1 MIMMKQF
8 YKTFCAALLFSSGM
22 VFSQFTITNS
32 LRTNDAT
39 GLKIGDNATL
49 TAATGVDPNGNGWL
63 RLTNSS
69 SSQKGYMYV
78 QQSFPTTL
86 GVLADFEYVSWRSSK
101 DANYFGA
108 DGLTLFLFDGNITD
122 ANFKLGG
129 YGGSL
134 GYATYSNPAN
144 TTGLSGG
151 YIGVGFDEYG
161 NYARAAE
168 NRNGG
173 TKDYVPNAIVL
184 RGPTST
190 TYTASNPYLTHTAL
204 GDRSGGDNAIRARD
218 EIDYNTVV
226 TSRPSPTAFYR
237 RVQVYVTKSGS
248 DYLINVKWRKQGE
261 TTFTDILTYTMN
273 GTTYPLP
280 ATLKLGFAAA
290 TGGGY
295 NFHEIRNM
303 LLTTPGNIRVDSR
316 SNSASLCND
325 IKENP
330 ITFTIEVSNDTP
342 ANLSNINFSNQIQD
356 AAGNLL
362 DITKFKIT
370 SLSTT
375 GFTSSTLPTSNFTS
389 NDITG
394 TLGLA
399 SKTSGIITITGNY
412 YKKSI
417 PTNQSFKS
425 VSTINSSEIFDTDTT
440 NNTATTVVYARKCSI
455 ITNPSLPSYS
465 K

>member
-1 MIMMKQF
+1 MMKQF
-8 YKTFCAALLFSSGM
+8 YKTFCGALLFSSGM
-22 VFSQFTITNS
+22 VFSQFTITNTF
-32 LRTNDAT
+32 RTNDAT

-49 TAATGVDPNGNGWL
+49 TAATGVDPNGSGWL

-69 SSQKGYMYV
+69 PSQRGYMYV
-78 QQSFPTTL
+78 QQSFPTSL
-86 GVLADFEYVSWRSSK
+86 GVIADFEYVTWRSSY
-101 DANYFGA
+101 DSLLGA
-108 DGLTLFLFDGNITD
+108 DGFTLFLFDGNITD

-134 GYATYSNPAN
+134 GYAN
-144 TTGLSGG
+144 TGNTPGLSGG

-161 NYARAAE
+161 NFARAAE
-168 NRNGG
+168 GRNGG
-173 TKDYVPNAIVL
+173 TSGMVPNAIVL
-184 RGPTST
+184 RGPTSA
-190 TYTASNPYLTHTAL
+190 TYTASNPYLTHTEL
-204 GDRSGGDNAIRARD
+204 GDRTGGANAIRARN
-218 EIDYNTVV
+218 EIDYNTIV
-226 TSRPSPTAFYR
+226 TARPAPSEFYR

-248 DYLINVKWRKQGE
+248 NYVINVRWRKQGE
-261 TTFTDILTYTMN
+261 TTFTNILTYTMN

-280 ATLKLGFAAA
+280 PTLKLGFAAS

-295 NFHEIRNM
+295 NFHEIRNI
-303 LLTTPGNIRVDSR
+303 LLTTPGNIRVDSG

-330 ITFTIEVSNDTP
+330 VTFSIEVSNDTA
-342 ANLSNINFSNQIQD
+342 ANLADINFSNQIQD

-389 NDITG
+389 NNITG
-394 TLGLA
+394 KLGLA

-412 YKKSI
+412 FKKSI

-425 VSTINSSEIFDTDTT
+425 VSTINSTEITDTDLT

>member
-1 MIMMKQF
+1 MKQF
-8 YKTFCAALLFSSGM
+8 YKTLCGALLFSSGI
-22 VFSQFTITNS
+22 VFSQFTLTNTF
-32 LRTNDAT
+32 RTNDAT

-49 TAATGVDPNGNGWL
+49 TAATGVDPNGSGWL
-63 RLTNSS
+63 RLTNGSAN
-69 SSQKGYMYV
+69 QKGYMYT
-78 QQSFPTTL
+78 QDSFPTTL
-86 GVLADFEYVSWRSSK
+86 GVLADFEYVSWRSSN
-101 DANYFGA
+101 DGYLGA
-108 DGLTLFLFDGNITD
+108 DGLTFFLFDGKITD

-173 TKDYVPNAIVL
+173 TTGFVPNAIVL
-184 RGPTST
+184 RGPTSA

-204 GDRSGGDNAIRARD
+204 GNRTGTDNDIRGRD
-218 EIDYNTVV
+218 EIDYNTIV
-226 TSRPSPTAFYR
+226 TSRPAPTAFYR
-237 RVQVYVTKSGS
+237 RVQVYITKSGS
-248 DYLINVKWRKQGE
+248 DYLINIKWRKQGE
-261 TTFTDILTYTMN
+261 TTFTNILTYTMN

-280 ATLKLGFAAA
+280 PTLKLGFAAS

-295 NFHEIRNM
+295 NFHEIRNIV
-303 LLTTPGNIRVDSR
+303 LTTPGNIRVDSR
-316 SNSASLCND
+316 SSSASLCND

-330 ITFTIEVSNDTP
+330 ITFSIEVTNDTA
-342 ANLSNINFSNQIQD
+342 ANLNNINFSNEIQD
-356 AAGNLL
+356 AGGNLL

-375 GFTSSTLPTSNFTS
+375 GFTSSNLPTSNFTS
-389 NDITG
+389 NSITG
-394 TLGLA
+394 KLGLA
-399 SKTSGIITITGNY
+399 SNSSGIITITGNY
-412 YKKSI
+412 YKRSI
-417 PTNQSFKS
+417 PTNASFKS
-425 VSTINSSEIFDTDTT
+425 VSTVSTTEITDTDLT

-455 ITNPSLPSYS
+455 LTNPSLPSYS

>member
-1 MIMMKQF
+1 MMKQF
-8 YKTFCAALLFSSGM
+8 YKTFCGALLFISGM
-22 VFSQFTITNS
+22 VFSQFTITNTF
-32 LRTNDAT
+32 RTNDAT

-49 TAATGVDPNGNGWL
+49 TAATGVDPNGSGWL

-69 SSQKGYMYV
+69 PSQRGYMYV

-86 GVLADFEYVSWRSSK
+86 GVMADFEYVSWRSSN
-101 DANYFGA
+101 DSFLGA
-108 DGLTLFLFDGNITD
+108 DGFTFFLFDGSITD
-122 ANFKLGG
+122 AKFKLGG

-134 GYATYSNPAN
+134 GYAN
-144 TTGLSGG
+144 TGNTPGLSGG

-161 NYARAAE
+161 NFARAAE

-173 TKDYVPNAIVL
+173 TTVSVPNAVVL
-184 RGPTST
+184 RGPTSA
-190 TYTASNPYLTHTAL
+190 TYTASNPYLTHTEL
-204 GDRSGGDNAIRARD
+204 GDRTGGANAIRARN
-218 EIDYNTVV
+218 EIDYNTIV
-226 TSRPSPTAFYR
+226 TARPAPSEFYR

-248 DYLINVKWRKQGE
+248 DYVVNVRWRKQGE
-261 TTFTDILTYTMN
+261 TTFTNILTYTMN

-280 ATLKLGFAAA
+280 PTLKLGFAAS

-295 NFHEIRNM
+295 NFHEIRNI
-303 LLTTPGNIRVDSR
+303 LLTTPGNIRVDSG

-330 ITFTIEVSNDTP
+330 VTFSIEVSNDTA
-342 ANLSNINFSNQIQD
+342 ANLADINFSNQIQD

-389 NDITG
+389 NNITG
-394 TLGLA
+394 KLGLA

-412 YKKSI
+412 FKKSI

-425 VSTINSSEIFDTDTT
+425 VSKVNTTEITDSDLT
-440 NNTATTVVYARKCSI
+440 NNTTTTAIYARKCSI
-455 ITNPSLPSYS
+455 LTNPSLPSYS

>member
-1 MIMMKQF
+1 MMKQIF
-8 YKTFCAALLFSSGM
+8 KTFCVALLFTWGM
-22 VFSQFTITNS
+22 VPAQFTITNA
-32 LRTNDAT
+32 LKTNDAT
-39 GLKIGDNATL
+39 GIKIGDNATL
-49 TAATGVDPNGNGWL
+49 TAATGVDPNGSGWL

-69 SSQKGYMYV
+69 PSQKGYMYV
-78 QQSFPTTL
+78 QQSFPTSL
-86 GVLADFEYVSWRSSK
+86 GIIADFEYVTWRSSN
-101 DANYFGA
+101 DGYLGA
-108 DGLTLFLFDGNITD
+108 DGLSLFLFDGSITD

-161 NYARAAE
+161 NFARAAE

-173 TKDYVPNAIVL
+173 TTGLVPNAIVL
-184 RGPTST
+184 RGPTSSA
-190 TYTASNPYLTHTAL
+190 YAASNPYLTHTAL
-204 GDRSGGDNAIRARD
+204 GDRTGSENAIRARD
-218 EIDYNTVV
+218 EIDYNTIVP
-226 TSRPSPTAFYR
+226 SRPSPTAFYR
-237 RVQVYVTKSGS
+237 RVQVYVTKSGN
-248 DYLINVKWRKQGE
+248 DYLINIKWRKQNE
-261 TTFTDILTYTMN
+261 TTFTEVLNYTMS

-280 ATLKLGFAAA
+280 PTLKLGFAAA

-295 NFHEIRNM
+295 NFHEIRNI
-303 LLTTPGNIRVDSR
+303 LLTTPGNLRVDSR

-330 ITFTIEVSNDTP
+330 ITFSIEVSNDTA
-342 ANLSNINFSNQIQD
+342 ANLADINFSNQMQD

-389 NDITG
+389 NNITG
-394 TLGLA
+394 KLGLA
-399 SKTSGIITITGNY
+399 SKSSGIITITGNY
-412 YKKSI
+412 FKKSI

-425 VSTINSSEIFDTDTT
+425 VSTVNSTEITDTDLT

-455 ITNPSLPSYS
+455 ITNPSLPSYN

>member
-1 MIMMKQF
+1 MMKQF
-8 YKTFCAALLFSSGM
+8 YKTFCGALLFSSGM
-22 VFSQFTITNS
+22 VFSQFTITNTF
-32 LRTNDAT
+32 RTNDAT

-49 TAATGVDPNGNGWL
+49 TAATGVDPNGSGWL

-69 SSQKGYMYV
+69 PSQRGYMYV

-86 GVLADFEYVSWRSSK
+86 GVMADFEYVSWRSSN
-101 DANYFGA
+101 DSFLGA
-108 DGLTLFLFDGNITD
+108 DGLTFFLFDGSITD
-122 ANFKLGG
+122 TNFKLGG

-134 GYATYSNPAN
+134 GYAN
-144 TTGLSGG
+144 TGNTPGLSGG

-161 NYARAAE
+161 NFARAAE
-168 NRNGG
+168 GRNGG
-173 TKDYVPNAIVL
+173 TSGMVPNAIVL
-184 RGPTST
+184 RGPTSAT
-190 TYTASNPYLTHTAL
+190 PNASNPYLTHTAL
-204 GDRSGGDNAIRARD
+204 GNRTGNENAIRARD
-218 EIDYNTVV
+218 EIDYNTIVA
-226 TSRPSPTAFYR
+226 SRPSPTAFYR
-237 RVQVYVTKSGS
+237 RVQVYVTKSGN
-248 DYLINVKWRKQGE
+248 DYLINIKWRKQNE
-261 TTFTDILTYTMN
+261 TTFTEVLNYTMN

-280 ATLKLGFAAA
+280 PTLKLGFAAS

-295 NFHEIRNM
+295 NFHEIRNI
-303 LLTTPGNIRVDSR
+303 LLTTPGNLRVDSG

-330 ITFTIEVSNDTP
+330 VTFSIEVSNDTA
-342 ANLSNINFSNQIQD
+342 ANLADINFSNQIQD

-389 NDITG
+389 NNITG
-394 TLGLA
+394 KLGLA
-399 SKTSGIITITGNY
+399 SKSSGIITITGNY
-412 YKKSI
+412 FKKSI

-425 VSTINSSEIFDTDTT
+425 VSTVNSTEITDTDLT

>member
-1 MIMMKQF
+1 MMKQIF
-8 YKTFCAALLFSSGM
+8 KTFCVALLFSSGT
-22 VFSQFTITNS
+22 VSAQFTITNT
-32 LRTNDAT
+32 LKTNDAT

-49 TAATGVDPNGNGWL
+49 TAATGVDPIGSGWL

-69 SSQKGYMYV
+69 PSQKGYLYV
-78 QQSFPTTL
+78 QQSFPTSL
-86 GVLADFEYVSWRSSK
+86 GIIADFEYVSWRSSN
-101 DANYFGA
+101 DGFLGA
-108 DGLTLFLFDGNITD
+108 DGLTVFLFDGNITD

-161 NYARAAE
+161 NFARAAE

-173 TKDYVPNAIVL
+173 TSGMVPNAIVL
-184 RGPTST
+184 RGPTSA
-190 TYTASNPYLTHTAL
+190 TYTASNPYLNHVAL
-204 GDRSGGDNAIRARD
+204 GDRTGTDNNIRGRD
-218 EIDYNTVV
+218 EIDYNTIV
-226 TSRPSPTAFYR
+226 TSRPVPTAFYR
-237 RVQVYVTKSGS
+237 RVQVYITKSGS
-248 DYLINVKWRKQGE
+248 DYLINIKWRKQNE
-261 TTFTDILTYTMN
+261 TTFTQVLNYTMN

-280 ATLKLGFAAA
+280 PTLKLGFAAA

-295 NFHEIRNM
+295 NFHEIRNI

-325 IKENP
+325 IQTSP
-330 ITFTIEVSNDTP
+330 ITFQIEVTNDTA
-342 ANLSNINFSNQIQD
+342 ANLNNIDFSNQIQD
-356 AAGNLL
+356 AAGNVL

-375 GFTSSTLPTSNFTS
+375 GFTSSNLPTSNFTS
-389 NDITG
+389 NNITG
-394 TLGLA
+394 KLGLA
-399 SKTSGIITITGNY
+399 SNSSGIVTITGNY
-412 YKKSI
+412 YKRSI

-425 VSTINSSEIFDTDTT
+425 VSTINSTEITDTDLT

-455 ITNPSLPSYS
+455 ITNPSLPSYN

>member
-1 MIMMKQF
+1 MMKQIF
-8 YKTFCAALLFSSGM
+8 KTFCVALLFSSGILLA
-22 VFSQFTITNS
+22 QFTITNT
-32 LRTNDAT
+32 LKTNDAT

-49 TAATGVDPNGNGWL
+49 TAATGVDPNGSGWL

-78 QQSFPTTL
+78 QQSFPTSL
-86 GVLADFEYVSWRSSK
+86 GVIADFEYVSWRSSS
-101 DANYFGA
+101 DGYLGA
-108 DGLTLFLFDGNITD
+108 DGLSLFLFNGNITD

-161 NYARAAE
+161 NFARAAE

-173 TKDYVPNAIVL
+173 TSGMVPNAIVL
-184 RGPTST
+184 RGPTSAS
-190 TYTASNPYLTHTAL
+190 YTASNPYLTHTAL
-204 GDRSGGDNAIRARD
+204 GDRTGGDNAIRARN
-218 EIDYNTVV
+218 EIDYNTIVP
-226 TSRPSPTAFYR
+226 SRPSPTAFYR
-237 RVQVYVTKSGS
+237 RVQVYVTKSGN
-248 DYLINVKWRKQGE
+248 DYLVNIKWRKQNE
-261 TTFTDILTYTMN
+261 TTFTEVLNYTMS

-280 ATLKLGFAAA
+280 PTLKLGFAAS

-295 NFHEIRNM
+295 NFHEIRNI
-303 LLTTPGNIRVDSR
+303 LLTTPGNLRVDSR
-316 SNSASLCND
+316 SNYASLCND

-330 ITFTIEVSNDTP
+330 VTFSIEVSNDTA
-342 ANLSNINFSNQIQD
+342 ANLADINFSNQIQD

-389 NDITG
+389 NNITG
-394 TLGLA
+394 KVGLA
-399 SKTSGIITITGNY
+399 SKSSGIITITGNY
-412 YKKSI
+412 FKKSI

-425 VSTINSSEIFDTDTT
+425 VSTVNSTEITDTDLT

-455 ITNPSLPSYS
+455 ITNPSLPSYN